1 MTTFGGLP
9 AHILLVHAVVGLVP
23 VTALLV
29 VLVAVWPT
37 AGRLLVWLAAA
48 LALATLICVPV
59 TTEAGEWLERRVERT
74 ALLRAHTE
82 LGDTMLPWMIALAV
96 VAFAFLARK
105 LLADRAG
112 RREASVAAA
121 DGPGAVRAP
130 SGEQQSRAT
139 AGPGGRVVSLVLA
152 VLAVVTAVGSVVTVY
167 RIGDSGA
174 RAVWTGQF
182 SEQAQPP
189 PFGHPPAG

>member
-1 MTTFGGLP
+1 M
-9 AHILLVHAVVGLVP
+9 
-23 VTALLV
+23 
-29 VLVAVWPT
+29 
-37 AGRLLVWLAAA
+37 
-48 LALATLICVPV
+48 
-59 TTEAGEWLERRVERT
+59 LERRVERT
-74 ALLRAHTE
+74 ALVRAHTE
-82 LGDTMLPWMIALAV
+82 LGDTMLPWVIALAV

-112 RREASVAAA
+112 RREAPVAAA
-121 DGPGAVRAP
+121 DGPGAARAP

-139 AGPGGRVVSLVLA
+139 AGAGGRVVSLVLA

-189 PFGHPPAG
+189 PFGRPPAG